1 MTLCAFRVQQYHD
14 CSEKTALKMS
24 DNSKVSQFNKLI
36 THKLMYHSEMCKAVY
51 ICTLKG
57 FWDIL
62 KQYRNRWHLIA
73 VIFQSLAVFSGHTKM
88 INDNIFFC
96 HIDSALCSPHF
107 SLSNWGWLLSL
118 SGCATTQGGFSLC
131 TLKWPFF
138 SMGMLFSLKSCFLGP
153 CRKALE
159 WEIQWIIYWS
169 DWVRYVAVYFKTV
182 KNSVQWIAAFWCD
195 FLLIV
200 AFQSLRSKIESMY
213 WSGCWAVFLFA
224 DMAWALCALKLKA
237 WGMLSFCLARYRP
250 AFSSATE

>member
-88 INDNIFFC
+88 INDNIFF
-96 HIDSALCSPHF
+96 LPYRF
-107 SLSNWGWLLSL
+107 SSLQSSLLSL
-118 SGCATTQGGFSLC
+118 QLGMTSISVRMCYNSRGIFIMYTQMAIFFNGHVIFSEI
-131 TLKWPFF
+131 
-138 SMGMLFSLKSCFLGP
+138 LFSWTL
-153 CRKALE
+153 
-159 WEIQWIIYWS
+159 
-169 DWVRYVAVYFKTV
+169 
-182 KNSVQWIAAFWCD
+182 
-195 FLLIV
+195 
-200 AFQSLRSKIESMY
+200 
-213 WSGCWAVFLFA
+213 
-224 DMAWALCALKLKA
+224 
-237 WGMLSFCLARYRP
+237 
-250 AFSSATE
+250 